1 MIQRTTTTIDP
12 KKAKA
17 FSSFIKE
24 NAKTIEYWEKVCKE
38 ASAPINKKEL
48 DVLFDKTK

>member
-1 MIQRTTTTIDP
+1 MIQRNAATIDP

-24 NAKTIEYWEKVCKE
+24 NAKTNEYWKQVCKE
-38 ASAPINKKEL
+38 ASTSINKKEL
-48 DVLFDKTK
+48 DALFDKIK